1 MTSTSAPARCNGG
14 PSALLIKILIRP
26 SLFEVFFVLFARQV
40 LLFDPLKRFIGC
52 TQASLQLSRLDSLE
66 DLAEF
71 RAGPKP
77 ERDQIVTAQ
86 QWRRNDRFVNEFF
99 AFAQQKFV
107 IVQHAMTAFA
117 IN

>member
-1 MTSTSAPARCNGG
+1 MSSPRAAARCNGG
-14 PSALLIKILIRP
+14 NCALFIKILIRP
-26 SLFEVFFVLFARQV
+26 SLFEIFFVLFARQV
-40 LLFDPLKRFIGC
+40 SLFDPLKRFIGC

-86 QWRRNDRFVNEFF
+86 QCRRHDRVPSEALSFSP
-99 AFAQQKFV
+99 
-107 IVQHAMTAFA
+107 H
-117 IN
+117 